1 VPTAEDG
8 WLSPRRGAL
17 PTSDARRQREELQ
30 DATLQARAADVR
42 CLLQEVSPTPVATAP
57 EAHTGEPQRPARARR
72 RATRGRAASRDL
84 FR

>member
-1 VPTAEDG
+1 MPTAEDG

-17 PTSDARRQREELQ
+17 PTSDARRQREALQ

-42 CLLQEVSPTPVATAP
+42 CLLQEVSPTLVEAAP
-57 EAHTGEPQRPARARR
+57 EAHTNETQRTTRARR
-72 RATRGRAASRDL
+72 TASRSRASRDL